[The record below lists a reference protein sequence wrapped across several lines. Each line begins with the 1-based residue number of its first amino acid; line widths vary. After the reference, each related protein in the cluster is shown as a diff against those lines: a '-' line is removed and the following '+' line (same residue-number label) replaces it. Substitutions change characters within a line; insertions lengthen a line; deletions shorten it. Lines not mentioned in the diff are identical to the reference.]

1 MAWQIDSAH
10 SHIQFSIRHLMI
22 AKVRGSF
29 DNFEG
34 TIHFDEEHPS
44 SSTVDIRIDA
54 ASINT
59 RDEQRDG
66 HLMSPDFL
74 DVTNYPLI
82 TFKSTHVHQIDESR
96 GHVHGELTVRDV
108 TNEVTLEVEYSG
120 KAQNP
125 WGGTVAGFSGRTT
138 IDRRDWGIHW
148 NQALET
154 GGFLVGDKLNV
165 EIELEL
171 VQQAE
176 EEAAS

>member
-10 SHIQFSIRHLMI
+10 SHIHFSIRHLMI

-29 DNFEG
+29 DKFDG
-34 TIHFDEEHPS
+34 TIDFDEEHPS
-44 SSTVDIRIDA
+44 ASKVEIEIDA

-59 RDEQRDG
+59 KDEQRDG

-74 DVTNYPLI
+74 DVEKFPVI
-82 TFKSTHVHQIDESR
+82 TFKSVNVHQIDESS
-96 GHVHGELTVRDV
+96 GHVHGELTVRDI
-108 TNEVTLEVEYSG
+108 TKEVTLDVEYSG
-120 KAQNP
+120 QAQNP
-125 WGGTVAGFSGRTT
+125 WGATVAGFSGKTT
-138 IDRRDWGIHW
+138 IDRRDWDIHW

-154 GGFLVGDKLNV
+154 GGFLVGDRLNV

-176 EEAAS
+176 EEAA